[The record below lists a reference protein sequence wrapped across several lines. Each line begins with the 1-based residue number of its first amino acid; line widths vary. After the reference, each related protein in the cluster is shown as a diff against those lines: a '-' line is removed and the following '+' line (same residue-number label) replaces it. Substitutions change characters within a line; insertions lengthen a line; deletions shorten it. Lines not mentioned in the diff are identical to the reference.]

1 MIQTKQTIV
10 HTGGEENASH
20 DTHCKQTCCRAARI
34 PKACLLTTI
43 DPSGTMLNVPMQRL
57 IYTITGTGANLM
69 TASRSSPNPAHWYLD
84 TIRPMATILVLAVG
98 TLVPILCL
106 PVQCPWHPKL
116 QYRNSHNY
124 SPPGGVSAHRNY
136 NSVISLRE
144 FDRPQC
150 LLRGRPD
157 H

>member
-1 MIQTKQTIV
+1 MLQTKQTIA
-10 HTGGEENASH
+10 HTGGEANASH
-20 DTHCKQTCCRAARI
+20 DTHYKQTRCRAAGI

-69 TASRSSPNPAHWYLD
+69 TASRSSPNPAHWYLG

-98 TLVPILCL
+98 TLVPVLCL

-116 QYRNSHNY
+116 QYRNSHRG
-124 SPPGGVSAHRNY
+124 STCGIVFPR
-136 NSVISLRE
+136 LRHGNV
-144 FDRPQC
+144 DR
-150 LLRGRPD
+150 D
-157 H
+157 